1 MKKKNKTFD
10 EKLIEQYFS
19 EVVRSQNPRYER
31 EEFLQRAKGFS
42 ERNQRSYRIFPGGMA
57 ASFGLLLLFSL
68 SLLCPG
74 TGNPPKEK
82 WEKNL
87 SRNITTIGTLI
98 HKELINE

>member
-19 EVVRSQNPRYER
+19 QVVCSQNPRFER
-31 EEFLQRAKGFS
+31 EEFLERANGS
-42 ERNQRSYRIFPGGMA
+42 SYRILRNNRIFPGGLA

-68 SLLCPG
+68 SLLYPG
-74 TGNPPKEK
+74 TGNPQKEK

-87 SRNITTIGTLI
+87 SCNFTNLVTLI